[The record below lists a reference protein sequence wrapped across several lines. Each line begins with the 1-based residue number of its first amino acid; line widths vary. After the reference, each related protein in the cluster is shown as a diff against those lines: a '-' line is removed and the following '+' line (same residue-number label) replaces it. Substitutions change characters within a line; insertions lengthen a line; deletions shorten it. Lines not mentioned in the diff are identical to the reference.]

1 MSERADEQIQ
11 QVLLKHYDRYY
22 RLAYSYTGN
31 QADALDV
38 VQESAYK
45 AIRDSGKVV
54 NENYISTWIYRIVVN
69 TAIDMLRK
77 RKKRGWNT
85 QIEDYE
91 MPVED
96 SYSDPDLAAALNRLK
111 EEEKTVVALRYFEEL
126 TLEKIAEVTGEPLST
141 IKSRLYRAL
150 KKLRADL
157 EEEAFAGVSKGGL
170 R

>member
-1 MSERADEQIQ
+1 MTERADEKIQ
-11 QVLLKHYDRYY
+11 QVLLECYEKYY
-22 RLAYSYTGN
+22 RLAYSYMGN
-31 QADALDV
+31 QEDALDV

-45 AIRDSGKVV
+45 AIRDSKKVE

-77 RKKRGWNT
+77 RKKEGINT

-96 SYSDPDLAAALNRLK
+96 TYSDPDLAVALNRLK
-111 EEEKTVVALRYFEEL
+111 AEERLVITLRYFEEL
-126 TLEKIAEVTGEPLST
+126 SLEEISDIAGEPLST

-150 KKLRADL
+150 KKLRVDL
-157 EEEAFAGVSKGGL
+157 EEGTSARA
-170 R
+170 

>member
-1 MSERADEQIQ
+1 MTERADEKIQ
-11 QVLLKHYDRYY
+11 QVLLECYEKYY
-22 RLAYSYTGN
+22 RLAYSYMGN
-31 QADALDV
+31 QEDALDV

-45 AIRDSGKVV
+45 AIRDSKKVE

-77 RKKRGWNT
+77 RKKEGINT

-96 SYSDPDLAAALNRLK
+96 TYSDPDLAVALNRLK
-111 EEEKTVVALRYFEEL
+111 AEERLVITLRYFEEL
-126 TLEKIAEVTGEPLST
+126 SLEEISDIAGEPLST

-150 KKLRADL
+150 KKLRVDL
-157 EEEAFAGVSKGGL
+157 EEGTSARF
-170 R
+170 

>member
-1 MSERADEQIQ
+1 MTERADEKIQ
-11 QVLLKHYDRYY
+11 QVLLECYEKYY
-22 RLAYSYTGN
+22 RLAYSYMGN
-31 QADALDV
+31 QEDALDV

-45 AIRDSGKVV
+45 AIRDSKKVE

-77 RKKRGWNT
+77 RKKEGSNT

-96 SYSDPDLAAALNRLK
+96 TYSDPDLAVALNRLK
-111 EEEKTVVALRYFEEL
+111 AEERLVITLRYFEEL
-126 TLEKIAEVTGEPLST
+126 SLEEISDIAGEPLST

-150 KKLRADL
+150 KKLRVDL
-157 EEEAFAGVSKGGL
+157 EEGTSARV
-170 R
+170 

>member
-1 MSERADEQIQ
+1 MTERADEKIQ
-11 QVLLKHYDRYY
+11 QVLLECYEKYY
-22 RLAYSYTGN
+22 RLAYSYMGN
-31 QADALDV
+31 QEDALDV

-45 AIRDSGKVV
+45 AIRDSKKVE

-77 RKKRGWNT
+77 RKKEGINT

-96 SYSDPDLAAALNRLK
+96 TYSDPDLAVALNRLK
-111 EEEKTVVALRYFEEL
+111 AEERLVITLRYFEEL
-126 TLEKIAEVTGEPLST
+126 SLEEISDIAGEPLST

-150 KKLRADL
+150 KKLRVDL
-157 EEEAFAGVSKGGL
+157 EEGTSARV
-170 R
+170 

>member
-1 MSERADEQIQ
+1 MTERADEKIQ
-11 QVLLKHYDRYY
+11 QVLLECYEKYY
-22 RLAYSYTGN
+22 RLAYSYMGN
-31 QADALDV
+31 QEDALDV

-45 AIRDSGKVV
+45 AIRDSKKVE

-77 RKKRGWNT
+77 RKIEGINT

-96 SYSDPDLAAALNRLK
+96 TYSDPDLAVALNRLK
-111 EEEKTVVALRYFEEL
+111 AEERLVITLRYFEEL
-126 TLEKIAEVTGEPLST
+126 SLEEISDIAGEPLST

-150 KKLRADL
+150 KKLRVDL
-157 EEEAFAGVSKGGL
+157 EEGTSARV
-170 R
+170 

>member
-1 MSERADEQIQ
+1 MTERADEKIQ
-11 QVLLKHYDRYY
+11 QVLLECYEKYY
-22 RLAYSYTGN
+22 RLAYSYMGN
-31 QADALDV
+31 QEDALDV

-45 AIRDSGKVV
+45 AIRDSKKVE

-77 RKKRGWNT
+77 RKKEGINT

-96 SYSDPDLAAALNRLK
+96 TYSDPDLAVALDRLK
-111 EEEKTVVALRYFEEL
+111 AEERLVITLRYFEEL
-126 TLEKIAEVTGEPLST
+126 SLEEISDIAGEPLST

-150 KKLRADL
+150 KKLRVDL
-157 EEEAFAGVSKGGL
+157 EEGTSARV
-170 R
+170 

>member
-1 MSERADEQIQ
+1 MTERADEKIQ
-11 QVLLKHYDRYY
+11 QVLLECYEKYY
-22 RLAYSYTGN
+22 RLAYSYMGN
-31 QADALDV
+31 QEDALDV

-45 AIRDSGKVV
+45 AIRDSKKVE

-77 RKKRGWNT
+77 KKKEGINT

-96 SYSDPDLAAALNRLK
+96 TYSDPDLAVALNRLK
-111 EEEKTVVALRYFEEL
+111 AEERLVITLRYFEEL
-126 TLEKIAEVTGEPLST
+126 SLEEISDIAGEPLST

-150 KKLRADL
+150 KKLRVDL
-157 EEEAFAGVSKGGL
+157 EEGTSARV
-170 R
+170 

>member
-1 MSERADEQIQ
+1 MTERADEKIQ
-11 QVLLKHYDRYY
+11 QVLLECYEKYY
-22 RLAYSYTGN
+22 RLAYSYMGN
-31 QADALDV
+31 QEDALDV

-45 AIRDSGKVV
+45 AIRDSKKVE

-77 RKKRGWNT
+77 RKKEGINT

-96 SYSDPDLAAALNRLK
+96 TYSDSDLAVALNRLK
-111 EEEKTVVALRYFEEL
+111 AEERLVITLRYFEEL
-126 TLEKIAEVTGEPLST
+126 SLEEISDIAGEPLST

-150 KKLRADL
+150 KKLRVDL
-157 EEEAFAGVSKGGL
+157 EEGTSARV
-170 R
+170 

>member
-1 MSERADEQIQ
+1 MECYE
-11 QVLLKHYDRYY
+11 KYY
-22 RLAYSYTGN
+22 RLAYSYMGN
-31 QADALDV
+31 QEDALDV

-45 AIRDSGKVV
+45 AIRDSKKVE

-77 RKKRGWNT
+77 RKKEGINT

-96 SYSDPDLAAALNRLK
+96 TYSDPDLAVALNRLK
-111 EEEKTVVALRYFEEL
+111 AEERLVITLRYFEEL
-126 TLEKIAEVTGEPLST
+126 SLEEISDIAGEPLST

-150 KKLRADL
+150 KKLRVDL
-157 EEEAFAGVSKGGL
+157 EEGTSARV
-170 R
+170 

>member
-1 MSERADEQIQ
+1 MTERADEKIQ
-11 QVLLKHYDRYY
+11 QVLLECYEKYY
-22 RLAYSYTGN
+22 RLAYSYMGN
-31 QADALDV
+31 QEDALDV

-45 AIRDSGKVV
+45 AIRDSKKVE

-77 RKKRGWNT
+77 RKKEGINT

-96 SYSDPDLAAALNRLK
+96 TYSDPDLAVALNRLK
-111 EEEKTVVALRYFEEL
+111 AEEQLVITLRYFEEL
-126 TLEKIAEVTGEPLST
+126 SLEEISDIAGEPLST

-150 KKLRADL
+150 KKLRVDL
-157 EEEAFAGVSKGGL
+157 EEGTSARV
-170 R
+170 

>member
-1 MSERADEQIQ
+1 M
-11 QVLLKHYDRYY
+11 
-22 RLAYSYTGN
+22 
-31 QADALDV
+31 

-45 AIRDSGKVV
+45 AIRDSKKVE

-77 RKKRGWNT
+77 RKKEGINT

-96 SYSDPDLAAALNRLK
+96 TYSDPDLAVALNRLK
-111 EEEKTVVALRYFEEL
+111 AEERLVITLRYFEEL
-126 TLEKIAEVTGEPLST
+126 SLEEISDIAGEPLST

-150 KKLRADL
+150 KKLRVDL
-157 EEEAFAGVSKGGL
+157 EEGTSARV
-170 R
+170 

>member
-1 MSERADEQIQ
+1 MTERADEKIQ
-11 QVLLKHYDRYY
+11 QVLLECYEKYY
-22 RLAYSYTGN
+22 RLAYSYMGN
-31 QADALDV
+31 QEDALDV

-45 AIRDSGKVV
+45 AIRDSKKVE

-77 RKKRGWNT
+77 RKKEGINT

-96 SYSDPDLAAALNRLK
+96 TYSDPDLAVALNRLK
-111 EEEKTVVALRYFEEL
+111 AEERLVITLRYFEEL
-126 TLEKIAEVTGEPLST
+126 SLEEISDIAGEPLST
-141 IKSRLYRAL
+141 IKSRLYRCL
-150 KKLRADL
+150 LYTSPSPRDT
-157 EEEAFAGVSKGGL
+157 

>member
-1 MSERADEQIQ
+1 MAERADEQIQ
-11 QVLLKHYDRYY
+11 QVLLEHYDRYY
-22 RLAYSYTGN
+22 RLAYSYVGN

-77 RKKRGWNT
+77 RKKEGMNS

-96 SYSDPDLAAALNRLK
+96 SYSDPDLAAALSRLK

-126 TLEKIAEVTGEPLST
+126 TLEEIAEVMREPLST

-150 KKLRADL
+150 KRLRADL
-157 EEEAFAGVSKGGL
+157 EKETFAGVSKGGL
-170 R
+170 G

>member
-1 MSERADEQIQ
+1 MTERADEKIQ
-11 QVLLKHYDRYY
+11 QVLLECYEKYY
-22 RLAYSYTGN
+22 RLAYSYMGN
-31 QADALDV
+31 QEDALDV

-45 AIRDSGKVV
+45 AIRDSKKVE

-77 RKKRGWNT
+77 RKKEEINT

-96 SYSDPDLAAALNRLK
+96 TYSDPDLAVALNRLK
-111 EEEKTVVALRYFEEL
+111 AEERLVITLRYFEEL
-126 TLEKIAEVTGEPLST
+126 SLEEISDIAGEPLST

-150 KKLRADL
+150 KKLRVDL
-157 EEEAFAGVSKGGL
+157 EEGTSARV
-170 R
+170 

>member
-1 MSERADEQIQ
+1 MTERADEKIQ
-11 QVLLKHYDRYY
+11 QVLLECYEKYY
-22 RLAYSYTGN
+22 RLAYSYMGN
-31 QADALDV
+31 QEDALDV

-45 AIRDSGKVV
+45 AIRDSKKVE

-77 RKKRGWNT
+77 RKKEGINT

-96 SYSDPDLAAALNRLK
+96 TYSDPDLAVALNRLK
-111 EEEKTVVALRYFEEL
+111 AEERLVITLRYFEEL
-126 TLEKIAEVTGEPLST
+126 SLEEISDIAGEPLNT

-150 KKLRADL
+150 KKLRVDL
-157 EEEAFAGVSKGGL
+157 EEGTSARV
-170 R
+170 